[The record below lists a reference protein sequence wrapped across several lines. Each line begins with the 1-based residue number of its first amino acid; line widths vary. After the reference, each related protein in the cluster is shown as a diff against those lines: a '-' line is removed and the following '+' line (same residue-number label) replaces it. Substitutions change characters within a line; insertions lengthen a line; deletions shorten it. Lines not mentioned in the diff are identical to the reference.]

1 MSSVRRLRS
10 IAVLVCLLLVLYGPS
25 SIWVALRIPEPVKTI
40 LSETTPKETHA
51 ESGFAPSSIV
61 ITQGKEITD
70 ANYAA
75 VSNGTISTGAGA
87 HWRIMSTTSG
97 IDATMTF
104 EDVEL
109 HGANVMYIN
118 YDGSVSSSSLT
129 YQIQIWDETDQVW
142 RSVLPHGTNL
152 ANTTESG
159 AGLVTQ
165 VTAAVNNG
173 YQFPIYDGYFS
184 NGSNTPVS
192 TPLAHFVNA
201 SKQVKVRF
209 LSTITTAN
217 YELRVDYLGLE
228 PTIDTMRY
236 ASSLAFGS
244 NGGSISGAGEY
255 NDTTTDDASGVI
267 LTAGSAGL
275 DAQFSFTNLASPY
288 AGANTILVEFS
299 GNKDAS
305 LTNYYVY
312 IKDYSATW
320 DVLNATALTNTS
332 DGKYEFATDPSQFA
346 NYISGN
352 TAVIQVYSSDSSGTA
367 TVDHIR
373 ITIGSTTTSTGI
385 YTGTISRGG
394 AATGTPANTTTL
406 DTTTTASSWTIPTTT
421 VDTRTTTEYYGDCGT
436 ATNSCTASNIVM
448 PVTVPDNQ
456 LVTGVHV
463 AWRYLSS
470 SASVDL
476 EFGIRSKKNGNVAL
490 SAAVADE
497 TSLMTMYRTAAYPM
511 QPQIGTDPIATI
523 PVYQPHEYVDTV
535 NNAITIYARTAAS
548 SVTTAQTMAWDFAFV
563 SIKTIDVGQS
573 ITAAWTPTD
582 GSLTYGTTTTSNYR
596 FTNADDNGYWVITR
610 NGTSG
615 TDATLSFSGITIPTG
630 ANKLIITTKLA
641 WSVVSTAYELYLYDF
656 NTSVWREITPHSTNF
671 VAYTTA
677 NTEQFVQL
685 EVYDGYFSDGSNTPV
700 DTPLSY
706 FVSSGEARIRVVSAS
721 TTANAS
727 IDYASVEFVK
737 DPVYFPAS
745 MTATGTVT
753 AGTEY
758 NDLTTDD
765 ATSNLVVT
773 YSGGL
778 QASFTFNNVLTPPTG
793 SNALYVVYSGY
804 RTTMTSYSVKIR
816 NYGGGSCTAA
826 YEPLNGTVLTNTSD
840 ATYYFLYAIS
850 DWSCYISGGQMEI
863 QVVATGGTSGNINVD
878 FLKIALGSVNT
889 ASNTSSIDMGAV
901 YKNDVS
907 KIRTM
912 DTSATFNGL
921 LNGWRVKTV
930 PNTMNNRQYDAP
942 TTVAGRVEIPLTM
955 PSNSYPISLIY
966 MYAGTPYTTAITVMP
981 SFKDAKNYY
990 ADAMTYKATIAA
1002 NTAAGLPRAVDTI
1015 TNAIATYTVREGWY
1029 GTNTL
1034 TTAAVTAMPN
1044 VPDALNTVDNTVV
1057 FRYRTSASTAFTSAI
1072 FDLDGVFVALRY
1084 VE

>member
-1 MSSVRRLRS
+1 MRTFRS
-10 IAVLVCLLLVLYGPS
+10 IAAMLCVFIVLYGPS
-25 SIWVALRIPEPVKTI
+25 SMWLAFSIPEPVRTI
-40 LSETTPKETHA
+40 VSETGPKETHA
-51 ESGFAPSSIV
+51 ESGYVPTSIAV
-61 ITQGKEITD
+61 TQGKEITD
-70 ANYAA
+70 MNYAA

-109 HGANVMYIN
+109 HSANVLYIN

-142 RSVLPHGTNL
+142 RSVLPHETNL
-152 ANTTESG
+152 SNTTESG

-165 VTAAVNNG
+165 ATAAVNNG

-192 TPLAHFVNA
+192 TPLSHFVNA

-209 LSTITTAN
+209 YSTVSTAN
-217 YELRVDYLGLE
+217 YELRVDYLGIE
-228 PTIDTMRY
+228 PTIDNMRY
-236 ASSLAFGS
+236 ASSLSFGS
-244 NGGSISGAGEY
+244 NGGSISGGGEY
-255 NDTTTDDASGVI
+255 NDTTTDDASGVVI
-267 LTAGSAGL
+267 TAGSSGI
-275 DAQFSFTNLASPY
+275 DAQFSFTNLPTPY
-288 AGANTILVEFS
+288 TGANTILVEFS

-312 IKDYSATW
+312 IKNYSATW

-332 DGKYEFATDPSQFA
+332 DGKYEFATDQAQFA

-352 TAVIQVYSSDSSGTA
+352 TAVIQIYSSDSSGTA
-367 TVDHIR
+367 TVDHLR
-373 ITIGSTTTSTGI
+373 MTIGSTTTSAGI
-385 YTGTISRGG
+385 YNGTISRGG
-394 AATGTPANTTTL
+394 TATGTPANTTTL
-406 DTTTTASSWTIPTTT
+406 DTTTAASSWVIPTTT

-448 PVTVPDNQ
+448 PVTVPDNH
-456 LVTGVHV
+456 LVTGVHM
-463 AWRYLSS
+463 AWRYITSV
-470 SASVDL
+470 ATVDL
-476 EFGIRSKKNGNVAL
+476 EFGIRSKKMGNVPMSLATTDEIAL
-490 SAAVADE
+490 H
-497 TSLMTMYRTAAYPM
+497 TMYRTAAYPM
-511 QPQIGTDPIATI
+511 QPQVGNDPLATI

-535 NNAITIYARTAAS
+535 NNAITVYARTAATT
-548 SVTTAQTMAWDFAFV
+548 VATAQTMTWDFAFV

-582 GSLTYGTTTTSNYR
+582 GSLTYGTSTNSNYR
-596 FTNADDNGYWVITR
+596 FTRSDDNGYWVITR

-615 TDATLSFSGITIPTG
+615 TDATLSFIGISIPTG

-656 NTSVWREITPHSTNF
+656 NSSSWREITPHSTNF

-677 NTEQFVQL
+677 NTEQIVQL
-685 EVYDGYFSDGSNTPV
+685 EIYDGYFSNGSNTPV

-727 IDYASVEFVK
+727 IDYASLEFVK

-745 MTATGTVT
+745 VSTTGTVT

-765 ATSNLVVT
+765 ATSNFVVT

-778 QASFTFNNVLTPPTG
+778 QASFTFDNVLTPPTG

-804 RTTMTSYSVKIR
+804 RTTITNYSVKVR
-816 NYGGGSCTAA
+816 NYGGGSCTAG
-826 YEPLNGTVLTNTSD
+826 YESLNGTALTNTSD
-840 ATYYFLYAIS
+840 GTYYFLYAIS

-863 QVVATGGTSGNINVD
+863 QVTTTGSSGSINID

-942 TTVAGRVEIPLTM
+942 TTVSGRVEMPLTM

-981 SFKDAKNYY
+981 TFRDAKNYY

-1002 NTAAGLPRAVDTI
+1002 NTAAGMPRAVDTI

-1044 VPDALNTVDNTVV
+1044 VPNALNTVDNTVE
-1057 FRYRTSASTAFTSAI
+1057 FRYRTSASTAFTSSI